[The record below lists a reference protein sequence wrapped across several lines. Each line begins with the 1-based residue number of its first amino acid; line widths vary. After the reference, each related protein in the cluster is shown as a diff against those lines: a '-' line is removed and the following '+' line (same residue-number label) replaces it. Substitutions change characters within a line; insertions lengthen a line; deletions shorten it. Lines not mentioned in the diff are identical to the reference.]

1 MDINSMKV
9 YFLTFIIFAMAL
21 SDLKA
26 QSPLDQSAV
35 IGKWNLTFQT
45 DEGSSPGWLEIKQS
59 GRIALTG
66 QYVGSL
72 GSARPISHI
81 KFSEADQQFSFT
93 IPPQWE
99 SGDDDLNFRFRLEG
113 EKLTGT
119 TLRGSEVIN
128 WEGKRAPSLVRKDS
142 PMWAEP
148 VSLLDQNLTKW
159 NLPENNNFT
168 MANGILVN
176 SEAGGNLISK
186 ESFEDFKLHVEFRYP
201 EGSNSGIYL
210 RGRYEIQ
217 IADQYGME
225 PDERTIGGVY
235 GFIPPSE
242 NAAKQ
247 AGEWQIMDIKLVGRM
262 ITVTLNGVEVISNRP
277 IKGITGG
284 ALDSNEEQP
293 GPIML
298 QGDHGPVEFRKV
310 VITPAQ

>member
-1 MDINSMKV
+1 MKV
-9 YFLTFIIFAMAL
+9 FFLTLIFFGMTLA
-21 SDLKA
+21 DLAA
-26 QSPLDQSAV
+26 QSPANQSEV

-45 DEGSSPGWLEIKQS
+45 EEGGSPGWLEIKQS

-66 QYVGSL
+66 QYVGSA

-81 KFSEADQQFSFT
+81 KFSEEDQLFSFT

-99 SGDDDLNFRFRLEG
+99 SGDDDLTFRFRLDG
-113 EKLTGT
+113 ERLTGT
-119 TLRGSEVIN
+119 IQRDSGVIN
-128 WEGKRAPSLVRKDS
+128 WEGKRAPSLIREDS
-142 PMWAEP
+142 PGWGDP

-159 NLPENNNFT
+159 ILPENNNFQ
-168 MANGILVN
+168 MENDILVN

-186 ESFEDFKLHVEFRYP
+186 ESFEDFKLNVEFRYP

-217 IADQYGME
+217 IADQYGMD

-242 NAAKQ
+242 NAARQ
-247 AGEWQIMDIKLVGRM
+247 ADEWQAMDIVLVGRM
-262 ITVTLNGVEVISNRP
+262 VTVTLNGVEVISNRP

-284 ALDSNEEQP
+284 ALDSNEGEP